1 MIFFCADLGLCLVH
15 LKGGCVLEVQEVEKI
30 ARLAR
35 IHLTP
40 DEKARFAEEFNN
52 ILNYFNQLKAA
63 NTDNMEPLLNPHATD
78 FFSRQDEVQPFAGA
92 PDVLL
97 ANAPSVQGRLY
108 KTPPVV

>member
-1 MIFFCADLGLCLVH
+1 MSLAANANLD
-15 LKGGCVLEVQEVEKI
+15 GGCVLEVKEVEKI

-40 DEKARFAEEFNN
+40 DEKTRFYKEFNS

-63 NTDNMEPLLNPHATD
+63 NTENLEPLLNPHAIG
-78 FFSRQDEVQPFAGA
+78 FFPRQDEVQPFPGA
-92 PDVLL
+92 PDALL
-97 ANAPSVQGRLY
+97 DNAPSVQGRLY